1 MRTNRQSFLQGAV
14 TLTAATMVVK
24 VIGMLY
30 RIPLGNL
37 LGASGLSYFN
47 TAYSIFNP
55 IYALSVSG
63 LPVAVSKMVSE
74 RMARRR
80 FADVR
85 RIRGVSR
92 RLFLLIGVAGALL
105 LYLLSGFFAR
115 IIGNQGAAPAVAVM
129 APSIL
134 FCCIMASYRGYYQG
148 LGNMTPTAL
157 SQVVESLVKLCC
169 GVAFAWLTLQKGL
182 GEYAAQGT
190 VFGRAAASLSQAE
203 QLVLPWA
210 AAGAIL
216 GVTVSTAAG
225 ALLLFLR
232 SALLGDGISRQD
244 VARFPAAESNRDIV
258 RGLRQIALPICLAS
272 AFSYLT
278 NLIDL
283 ATIMNRIGVA
293 LHRDGETVLRMFAG
307 AADQLPRESVPS
319 FLYGLFAYVTP
330 LFNLIP
336 AITATL
342 GVSALPIIT
351 SRWALG
357 ERKRVAEQCGMVL
370 KLASLV
376 AIPAGMGLFALSEPI
391 LRLIYFAR
399 PEEAA
404 LAAPLL
410 RSMGLAGIFVGITT
424 PMSSLFQALGRPD
437 LPLKLMVAGGAVKVC
452 CNWVLVAIP
461 SLNIYAAPV
470 GTLLCYMVVLA
481 GGTVALGKVTGA
493 SIRLPQALI
502 KPMMS
507 GILCGIAA
515 NTSYK
520 LLERAWDSRLAT
532 LSAVVIGALFYAV
545 FGLFFNIITKNEIFF
560 LPNRKKIGKILE
572 NLALLR

>member
-1 MRTNRQSFLQGAV
+1 MRIKRQSFLQGAM

-47 TAYSIFNP
+47 SAYSIFNP

-74 RMARRR
+74 RVARRR

-85 RIRGVSR
+85 RIRRVSR
-92 RLFLLIGVAGALL
+92 RIFLLLGVAGGLL
-105 LYLLSGFFAR
+105 LYLLSGWFAR

-169 GVAFAWLTLQKGL
+169 GVAFAWLTLQRGM

-190 VFGRAAASLSQAE
+190 VFGQAAASLSQAE
-203 QLVLPWA
+203 QMVLPWA

-232 SALLGDGISRQD
+232 SAFLGDGISREEI
-244 VARFPAAESNRDIV
+244 ARFSATESNREIV
-258 RGLRQIALPICLAS
+258 RGLWKIALPICLAS

-293 LHRDGETVLRMFAG
+293 LHRDGEAVLQMFAG
-307 AADQLPRESVPS
+307 AADHLPRESVPS

-342 GVSALPIIT
+342 GVSALPILT
-351 SRWALG
+351 TRWALG
-357 ERKRVAEQCGMVL
+357 ERKRVAEQCVLVL
-370 KLASLV
+370 KLAALV
-376 AIPAGMGLFALSEPI
+376 AIPAGIGLFALSEPI
-391 LRLIYFAR
+391 LRLLYFAR

-424 PMSSLFQALGRPD
+424 PMSSLFQALGRAD
-437 LPLKLMVAGGAVKVC
+437 LPLKLMVAGGAVKIC
-452 CNWVLVAIP
+452 CNWVLVAVP
-461 SLNIYAAPV
+461 ALNIYAAPV
-470 GTLLCYMVVLA
+470 GTLLCYFVVLA
-481 GGTVALGKVTGA
+481 GGTVALGRVTGT
-493 SIRLPQALI
+493 SIGLHRVLI
-502 KPMMS
+502 KPMIS

-515 NTSYK
+515 NTSYM
-520 LLERAWDSRLAT
+520 LLIRVWDSRLIT
-532 LSAVVIGALFYAV
+532 VVAVAIGALFYAV
-545 FGLFFNIITKNEIFF
+545 FGVFFNIITKNEALF
-560 LPNRKKIGKILE
+560 LPNGKKIGKILE
-572 NLALLR
+572 NLSLLR

>member
-1 MRTNRQSFLQGAV
+1 MRIKRQSFLQGAM

-47 TAYSIFNP
+47 SAYSIFNP

-85 RIRGVSR
+85 RIRRVSR
-92 RLFLLIGVAGALL
+92 RIFLLLGVAGGLL
-105 LYLLSGFFAR
+105 LYLLSGWFAS
-115 IIGNQGAAPAVAVM
+115 IIGNQGATPAVAVM

-169 GVAFAWLTLQKGL
+169 GVAFAWLTLQRGM

-190 VFGRAAASLSQAE
+190 VFGQAAASLSQAE
-203 QLVLPWA
+203 QMVLPWA

-232 SALLGDGISRQD
+232 SAFLGDGISREEI
-244 VARFPAAESNRDIV
+244 ARFSATESNREIV
-258 RGLRQIALPICLAS
+258 RGLWKIALPICLAS

-293 LHRDGETVLRMFAG
+293 LHRDGEAVLQMFAG
-307 AADQLPRESVPS
+307 AADHLPRESVPS

-342 GVSALPIIT
+342 GVSALPILT
-351 SRWALG
+351 TRWALG
-357 ERKRVAEQCGMVL
+357 ERKRVAEQCVLVL
-370 KLASLV
+370 KLAALV
-376 AIPAGMGLFALSEPI
+376 AIPAGIGLCALSEPI
-391 LRLIYFAR
+391 LRLLYFAR

-424 PMSSLFQALGRPD
+424 PMSSLFQALGRAD
-437 LPLKLMVAGGAVKVC
+437 LPLKLMVAGGAVKIC
-452 CNWVLVAIP
+452 CNWVLVAVP
-461 SLNIYAAPV
+461 ALNIYAAPV
-470 GTLLCYMVVLA
+470 GTLLCYFVVLA
-481 GGTVALGKVTGA
+481 GGTVALGRVTGT
-493 SIRLPQALI
+493 SIGLHRVLI
-502 KPMMS
+502 KPMIS

-515 NTSYK
+515 NTSYM
-520 LLERAWDSRLAT
+520 LLIRVWDSRLIT
-532 LSAVVIGALFYAV
+532 VVAVAIGALFYAV
-545 FGLFFNIITKNEIFF
+545 FGVFFNIITKNEALF
-560 LPNRKKIGKILE
+560 LPNGKKIGKILE
-572 NLALLR
+572 NLSRLR

>member
-1 MRTNRQSFLQGAV
+1 MRMKRQSFLQGAM

-47 TAYSIFNP
+47 SAYSIFNP

-85 RIRGVSR
+85 QIRRISR
-92 RLFLLIGVAGALL
+92 RMFLLLGVLGGLT

-115 IIGNQGAAPAVAVM
+115 LIGNPEASLAVAVM

-157 SQVVESLVKLCC
+157 SQVVESLVKLVC
-169 GVAFAWLTLQKGL
+169 GVAFAWLALQRGV
-182 GEYAAQGT
+182 GEYAAKGT
-190 VFGRAAASLSQAE
+190 VFGQAAASLSDAE
-203 QLVLPWA
+203 GLVLPWA
-210 AAGAIL
+210 AAGAVL

-232 SALLGDGISRQD
+232 SLFLGDGISRKD
-244 VARFPAAESNRDIV
+244 ATRFPATEGKGQIV
-258 RGLRQIALPICLAS
+258 RSLWKIALPICLTS
-272 AFSYLT
+272 AFAYLT

-293 LHRDGETVLRMFAG
+293 LTRDEAAVMQLFAG
-307 AADQLPRESVPS
+307 AADYLPQEKVPA

-336 AITATL
+336 AITVTL

-351 SRWALG
+351 TRWALG
-357 ERKRVAEQCGMVL
+357 ERKRVAEQCVLVL
-370 KLASLV
+370 KLAALA

-391 LRLIYFAR
+391 LRLLYFAR

-410 RSMGLAGIFVGITT
+410 RSMGFAAILVGITT
-424 PMSSLFQALGRPD
+424 PMASLLQALGRAD
-437 LPLKLMVAGGAVKVC
+437 LPLKLMVAGAVVKIC
-452 CNWVLVAIP
+452 CNWFLVAAP

-470 GTLLCYMVVLA
+470 GTLLCYLVVLV
-481 GGTVALGKVTGA
+481 GGAIALGRVIGTPLKLHRV
-493 SIRLPQALI
+493 LI
-502 KPMMS
+502 KPLIS
-507 GILCGIAA
+507 GILCGVAA
-515 NTSYK
+515 NTSYM
-520 LLERAWDSRLAT
+520 LLARTWDSRLAT
-532 LSAVVIGALFYAV
+532 VVAVAMGALFYAV
-545 FGLFFNIITKNEIFF
+545 FGLFFNIITKNEALF
-560 LPNRKKIGKILE
+560 LPNGKKIGKILE
-572 NLALLR
+572 NLSLLR